1 MSVEV
6 RRLDGCATLPFIS
19 LIYSVLLSKLIVLK
33 IYQGALVSTHMTTRV
48 QGLPGGG
55 DFA

>member
-6 RRLDGCATLPFIS
+6 RGLDGCATLPFIS